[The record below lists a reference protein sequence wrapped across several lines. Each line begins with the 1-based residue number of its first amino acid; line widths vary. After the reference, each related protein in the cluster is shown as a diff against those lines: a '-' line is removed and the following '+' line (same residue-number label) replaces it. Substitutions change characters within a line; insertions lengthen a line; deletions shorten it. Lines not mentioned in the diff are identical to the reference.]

1 MTPGCTEG
9 IRDGGMDMDWNF
21 VGASSLMLLV
31 NLVYAVVALFVGV
44 GTLRLMDRWLL
55 RKMDLE
61 EEIKRGNIAA
71 SIFASVLILFV
82 ALIVG
87 LALAK

>member
-1 MTPGCTEG
+1 
-9 IRDGGMDMDWNF
+9 
-21 VGASSLMLLV
+21 MLVV

-44 GTLRLMDRWLL
+44 AALRLLDRLLL

-61 EEIKRGNIAA
+61 SEIQKGNVAA
-71 SIFASVLILFV
+71 SIFASVLVIFV

>member
-1 MTPGCTEG
+1 
-9 IRDGGMDMDWNF
+9 MDWNF
-21 VGASSLMLLV
+21 VGASGLMLVV

-44 GTLRLMDRWLL
+44 AALRLMDRLL
-55 RKMDLE
+55 LKKMDLE
-61 EEIKRGNIAA
+61 VEIKRGNVAA
-71 SIFASVLILFV
+71 SLFASVLVLFV